1 MVPPVIDPIVQR
13 TGADCALA
21 ALAMAAG
28 LPYRTVSDVALDLTE
43 KPHMKG
49 LWVAD
54 MRRLMR
60 QLGNTLRN
68 VKPDKLREHGGGVMV
83 VEFPKGERHCVT
95 VYHDLIIDPVNGLI
109 WEPDAYY
116 QDSGANATRGLIIGE
131 PIRGRKSNLP
141 KRCQSER
148 IQTSVPSH
156 PRIGPA
162 TTRATVRSRN
172 RKAR

>member
-28 LPYRTVSDVALDLTE
+28 VPYRTVSDVALDLTE

-54 MRRLMR
+54 MRRIMR
-60 QLGNTLRN
+60 QLGYTLRN
-68 VKPDKLREHGGGVMV
+68 VKPDKLMEHGCGVMV